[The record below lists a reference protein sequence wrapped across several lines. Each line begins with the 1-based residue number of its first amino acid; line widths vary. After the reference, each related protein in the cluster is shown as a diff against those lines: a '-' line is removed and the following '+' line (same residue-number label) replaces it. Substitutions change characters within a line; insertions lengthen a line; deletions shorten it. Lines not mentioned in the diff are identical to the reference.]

1 MTDINSISKTLIGQF
16 TQELKTN
23 ILPFWLKLAPNPD
36 NNGFYGEVQSSGAPY
51 PGAPRWSLTI
61 ARLLWTFSAAYRH
74 HEDPQ
79 YLEIATRAFNDLEN
93 TFWDEENKGF
103 YWSVTYDG
111 QPMEANKQI
120 YLQGFVIYGYS
131 EYYRATGNVE
141 ALERAKEVYA
151 LIEKYGADEKNGGY
165 NEWLT
170 QDWGGQ
176 PEEANNYLG
185 TSAAKSQNTHLHLL
199 EAYTNLLCVW
209 PDEDLRGK
217 TINLTNILLD
227 RFYNETTK
235 HLILLSDAGWNAEGD
250 KISPGHEIEF
260 AWLVTDAAKVIQDTQ
275 LTSRIQSIAI
285 EIADTTLSSG
295 IDSDG
300 STPPE
305 SHQEKVLAT
314 YNREGWAQAEGIVG
328 FLNAYQISGDE
339 KYFHAAKRIW
349 DFTKE
354 KVVNKVGIKGWYF
367 FIDNE
372 GKPIDTPAIHQ
383 FACPYHNGR
392 AMMEGVERLSG
403 SQDA

>member
-1 MTDINSISKTLIGQF
+1 MTEMNNISKILIDEF
-16 TQELKTN
+16 TQELKSN

-36 NNGFYGEVQSSGAPY
+36 NNGFYGAVQSSGEPY
-51 PGAPRWSLTI
+51 PGVPRWSLTI

-74 HEDPQ
+74 HKDPE

-131 EYYRATGNVE
+131 EYYRATGDVTV
-141 ALERAKEVYA
+141 LERAKEVYT

-165 NEWLT
+165 IEWLT
-170 QDWGGQ
+170 QDWSGQ

-199 EAYTNLLCVW
+199 EAYTNLLRVW
-209 PDEDLRGK
+209 LDESLREK
-217 TINLTNILLD
+217 SINLTNILLD
-227 RFYNETTK
+227 KIYDEKTQ
-235 HLILLSDAGWNAEGD
+235 HLVLLSGKKWNTEGI
-250 KISPGHEIEF
+250 KTSPGHEIEF
-260 AWLVTDAAKVIQDTQ
+260 AWLVTDAAQVIQDAQ
-275 LTSRIQSIAI
+275 LTSKVHSIAI
-285 EIADTTLSSG
+285 EIANTTLNTG

-300 STPPE
+300 SIPPE
-305 SHQEKVLAT
+305 SHHEKVLAT

-328 FLNAYQISGDE
+328 FLNAYQISHDE
-339 KYFHAAKRIW
+339 KYLHAANRIW
-349 DFTKE
+349 EFTKK
-354 KVVNKVGIKGWYF
+354 KVVNKEGIKGWYF
-367 FIDNE
+367 FIDKE
-372 GKPIDTPAIHQ
+372 GKPLDTPAIHQ

-392 AMMEGVERLSG
+392 AMMEGVERLK
-403 SQDA
+403 